1 MQTIKIALAGTRVS
15 GIKKLLIHNISEKLP
30 VSHDGGLI
38 DRREITDDRFDV
50 RILTYK

>member
-15 GIKKLLIHNISEKLP
+15 RKKKFPKHNISEKLP
-30 VSHDGGLI
+30 VSHEANLI

-50 RILTYK
+50 RILLYK